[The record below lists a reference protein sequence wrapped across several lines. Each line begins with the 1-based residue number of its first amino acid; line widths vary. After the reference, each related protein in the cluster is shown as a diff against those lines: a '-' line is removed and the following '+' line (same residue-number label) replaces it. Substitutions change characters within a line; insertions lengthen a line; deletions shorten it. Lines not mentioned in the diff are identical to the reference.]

1 MECVSCFFLN
11 ALIND
16 ICLCDSSLQSP
27 CSSFPCKNG
36 ATCVPNYD
44 DDTFHCICKK
54 GFSSKLCRTGTYRR
68 SFVFFVVCFVVV
80 TSRSTW
86 NLDVGPTFIERTIL
100 FYGLLVWDTSYFT
113 ILSAYLI
120 TEFFYVIWLQQNR
133 IIFKWSW
140 SSICAMVFDYFRAFP
155 WIKFTFCI
163 VSFLFLLACFFT
175 KNYGVFLCFPFFSF
189 IGFYYVLPFV
199 FLSFVPL
206 CSLSLWSY
214 RIIFI

>member
-1 MECVSCFFLN
+1 MERVSCFFLN

-54 GFSSKLCRTGTYRR
+54 GFSSKLCRNGTYRR

-86 NLDVGPTFIERTIL
+86 NLDVGPTFIARTIL

-133 IIFKWSW
+133 IIFK
-140 SSICAMVFDYFRAFP
+140 
-155 WIKFTFCI
+155 
-163 VSFLFLLACFFT
+163 
-175 KNYGVFLCFPFFSF
+175 
-189 IGFYYVLPFV
+189 
-199 FLSFVPL
+199 
-206 CSLSLWSY
+206 
-214 RIIFI
+214 

>member
-163 VSFLFLLACFFT
+163 VSFFISTCLLLYRELWCVSLFSFFFLNWFLLC
-175 KNYGVFLCFPFFSF
+175 
-189 IGFYYVLPFV
+189 FV
-199 FLSFVPL
+199 FCIFVVCATL
-206 CSLSLWSY
+206 
-214 RIIFI
+214 

>member
-86 NLDVGPTFIERTIL
+86 NLDVRPTFIERTIL
-100 FYGLLVWDTSYFT
+100 FYELLVWDTSYFT

-163 VSFLFLLACFFT
+163 VSFFISTCLLLYRELWCVSLFSFFFLNWFLLC
-175 KNYGVFLCFPFFSF
+175 
-189 IGFYYVLPFV
+189 FV
-199 FLSFVPL
+199 FCIFVVCATL
-206 CSLSLWSY
+206 
-214 RIIFI
+214 

>member
-68 SFVFFVVCFVVV
+68 SFVFVVVCFVVV

-163 VSFLFLLACFFT
+163 VSFLISTCLLLYRELWCVSLFSFFFLNWFLLC
-175 KNYGVFLCFPFFSF
+175 
-189 IGFYYVLPFV
+189 FV
-199 FLSFVPL
+199 FCIFVVCATL
-206 CSLSLWSY
+206 
-214 RIIFI
+214 

>member
-1 MECVSCFFLN
+1 MERVSCFFLN

-68 SFVFFVVCFVVV
+68 SFVFFVVCFFVV

-163 VSFLFLLACFFT
+163 VSFFISTCLLLYRELWCVSLFSFFFLNWFLLC
-175 KNYGVFLCFPFFSF
+175 
-189 IGFYYVLPFV
+189 FV
-199 FLSFVPL
+199 FCIFVVCATL
-206 CSLSLWSY
+206 
-214 RIIFI
+214 

>member
-1 MECVSCFFLN
+1 MERVSCFFLN
-11 ALIND
+11 ALINV

-54 GFSSKLCRTGTYRR
+54 GFSSKLCRNGTYRR
-68 SFVFFVVCFVVV
+68 SFVFFVVVCFVVV

-86 NLDVGPTFIERTIL
+86 NLDVRPTFIERTIL
-100 FYGLLVWDTSYFT
+100 FYELLVWDTSYFT

-163 VSFLFLLACFFT
+163 VSFFISTCLLLYRELWCVSLFSFFFLNWFLLC
-175 KNYGVFLCFPFFSF
+175 
-189 IGFYYVLPFV
+189 FV
-199 FLSFVPL
+199 FCIFVVCATL
-206 CSLSLWSY
+206 
-214 RIIFI
+214 

>member
-1 MECVSCFFLN
+1 MERVSCFFLN

-140 SSICAMVFDYFRAFP
+140 SSICAMVFYYFRAFP

-163 VSFLFLLACFFT
+163 VSFFISTCLLLYRELWCVSLFSFFFLNWFLLC
-175 KNYGVFLCFPFFSF
+175 
-189 IGFYYVLPFV
+189 FV
-199 FLSFVPL
+199 FCIFVVCATL
-206 CSLSLWSY
+206 
-214 RIIFI
+214 